1 MACVPQ
7 AYDGHVNRPLQD
19 VLQTTEVYVNHDEP
33 AAHHHRKKPHIG
45 KHKNLRM

>member
-1 MACVPQ
+1 
-7 AYDGHVNRPLQD
+7 VNRPLQD